1 MRGQRTS
8 GLYVD
13 THLHLEELGDTAVVV
28 AQAEQAGVA
37 RMIAMGVNAEHNRR
51 AVEMATSFPAV
62 WAGLGHYP
70 AEEPDPNLEQIRALA
85 AGERVVAI
93 GEVGLDFE
101 HGSVER
107 TVQLSRLDSLFG
119 LAVALDLPVSIHN
132 RGAAKEVAQ
141 LIVAHPGLRGV
152 MHYFALGWREAEA
165 FLALGFYLSFAGL
178 ITRPSRG
185 ELRDVV
191 KACPADRLLLE
202 TDSPYGNAH
211 KRMGVPNR
219 PAYLLDTAELV
230 AELRGMGLAEL
241 GELETRNALALFT
254 RMT

>member
-1 MRGQRTS
+1 MALAG
-8 GLYVD
+8 
-13 THLHLEELGDTAVVV
+13 
-28 AQAEQAGVA
+28 QAGVT

-51 AVEMATSFPAV
+51 ALEMATSFPAV

-70 AEEPDPNLEQIRALA
+70 TEEPEPDLEEIRALA

-93 GEVGLDFE
+93 GEVGVDFE

-107 TVQLSRLDSLFG
+107 TV
-119 LAVALDLPVSIHN
+119 H
-132 RGAAKEVAQ
+132 
-141 LIVAHPGLRGV
+141 GV
-152 MHYFALGWREAEA
+152 MHYFALGWRDAEA
-165 FLALGFYLSFAGL
+165 FLELGFYLSFAGL

-191 KACPADRLLLE
+191 KACPPDRLLLE

-219 PAYLLDTAELV
+219 PAYLLDTAEAV
-230 AELRGMGLAEL
+230 AELRGMSLEEL

-254 RMT
+254 RMK